1 MIMLTTNK
9 VILVTYASVFL
20 GMEAIMNYL
29 ISAYSVNPYKGSED
43 SIGWNWVL
51 QYEKNYKEGDRII
64 LLTKKFNEK
73 DTRRGLKEFNIQHVE
88 LVIVDVPNALNWFR
102 EKHSAFH
109 HMYYIL
115 WQHWAWL
122 WVKHSGIRFDVIH
135 HVTMNDYRIP
145 SEMYKAKGA
154 KVIWGPMGGAQVT
167 PKPLKVYEKN
177 QFAAAFRE
185 FVNKSC
191 SWNPFYKKA
200 LRSYYKIYCINNET
214 QKQISRIVGKDVPL
228 MPELALRDE
237 YKNLPIQ
244 KRNNDILKIVFVG
257 RLIGKKGIAFLVDAL
272 SLMPTDMD
280 WELLI
285 FGDGDGDDRALIEK
299 QIADSGIGKNVKL
312 MGNRPLDQIAEAY
325 QQADVFVLP
334 SLRETSGNVLL
345 EAMAYAV
352 PIVAFDTSFCRLL
365 KEVDCG
371 VFVNTE
377 QALEGI
383 KEDYCKAI
391 VTLGQNKDL
400 ARQMGL
406 NGYEYVNKYLTWE
419 SKYEAVLKDII

>member
-1 MIMLTTNK
+1 
-9 VILVTYASVFL
+9 
-20 GMEAIMNYL
+20 MNYL

-51 QYEKNYKEGDRII
+51 QYEKNYKKGDRII

-88 LVIVDVPNALNWFR
+88 LVIVDVPDALNWFR
-102 EKHSAFH
+102 EKNSAFH

-145 SEMYKAKGA
+145 SELYKAKGA

-167 PKPLKVYEKN
+167 PRPLKVYEKN
-177 QFAAAFRE
+177 QLVASFRE

-285 FGDGDGDDRALIEK
+285 FGDGDDRALIEK

-352 PIVAFDTSFCRLL
+352 PIVAFDTSFCKLL
-365 KEVDCG
+365 KEINCG
-371 VFVNTE
+371 VFINTE
-377 QALEGI
+377 QALDDI
-383 KEDYCKAI
+383 KADYCKAI
-391 VTLGQNKDL
+391 IMLGKDKKK
-400 ARQMGL
+400 AKQMGL
-406 NGYEYVNKYLTWE
+406 NGYKYVNKYLTWE
-419 SKYEAVLKDII
+419 AKYKTILKDFL

>member
-1 MIMLTTNK
+1 M
-9 VILVTYASVFL
+9 
-20 GMEAIMNYL
+20 MNYL

-73 DTRRGLKEFNIQHVE
+73 DTRKGLEEFNIQHVE
-88 LVIVDVPNALNWFR
+88 LVIVDVPDALNWFR

-177 QFAAAFRE
+177 QLVASFRE
-185 FVNKSC
+185 FVNRSC

-237 YKNLPIQ
+237 YKNLPIR
-244 KRNNDILKIVFVG
+244 KGNNDILKIVFVG

-272 SLMPTDMD
+272 SLMPTDMN

-285 FGDGDGDDRALIEK
+285 FGDGDDHALIEK

-312 MGNRPLDQIAEAY
+312 MGNRPLSQIAEAY

-371 VFVNTE
+371 VFINTE
-377 QALEGI
+377 QALDNI

-391 VTLGQNKDL
+391 VTLGQDKEL
-400 ARQMGL
+400 AKQMGL
-406 NGYEYVNKYLTWE
+406 NGYKYVNSKLTWDE
-419 SKYEAVLKDII
+419 KYRSIVNDM

>member
-1 MIMLTTNK
+1 M
-9 VILVTYASVFL
+9 
-20 GMEAIMNYL
+20 MNYL

-88 LVIVDVPNALNWFR
+88 LVIVDVPDALNWFR

-145 SEMYKAKGA
+145 SELYKAKGA

-167 PKPLKVYEKN
+167 PRPLKVYEKN
-177 QFAAAFRE
+177 QLVASFRE

-237 YKNLPIQ
+237 YKNLPIR
-244 KRNNDILKIVFVG
+244 KGKNDILKIVFVG

-285 FGDGDGDDRALIEK
+285 FGDGDDRALIEK

-312 MGNRPLDQIAEAY
+312 MGNRPLNQIAEAY

-371 VFVNTE
+371 VFINTD

-383 KEDYCKAI
+383 KEDWCKAI
-391 VTLGQNKDL
+391 VTLGQDKEL
-400 ARQMGL
+400 AKQMGL
-406 NGYEYVNKYLTWE
+406 NGYKYVNSKLTWDE
-419 SKYEAVLKDII
+419 KYRIIVNDM

>member
-1 MIMLTTNK
+1 
-9 VILVTYASVFL
+9 
-20 GMEAIMNYL
+20 MNYL

-51 QYEKNYKEGDRII
+51 QYEKNYKKGDRII

-88 LVIVDVPNALNWFR
+88 LVIVDVPDALNWFR

-145 SEMYKAKGA
+145 SELYKAKGA

-167 PKPLKVYEKN
+167 PRPLKVYEKN
-177 QFAAAFRE
+177 QLVASFRE

-200 LRSYYKIYCINNET
+200 RRSYYKIYCINNET

-237 YKNLPIQ
+237 YKNLPIR
-244 KRNNDILKIVFVG
+244 KGKNDILKIVFVG

-272 SLMPTDMD
+272 SLMPTDID

-285 FGDGDGDDRALIEK
+285 FGDGDDRALIEK
-299 QIADSGIGKNVKL
+299 QIADSCIGKNVKL
-312 MGNRPLDQIAEAY
+312 MGNRPLNQIAEAY

-371 VFVNTE
+371 VFINTE
-377 QALEGI
+377 QALDNI

-391 VTLGQNKDL
+391 VTLEQDKEL
-400 ARQMGL
+400 AKQMGL
-406 NGYEYVNKYLTWE
+406 NGYKYVNSKLTWDE
-419 SKYEAVLKDII
+419 KYRIIVNDM

>member
-1 MIMLTTNK
+1 
-9 VILVTYASVFL
+9 
-20 GMEAIMNYL
+20 MNYL

-88 LVIVDVPNALNWFR
+88 LVIVDVPDALNWFR

-122 WVKHSGIRFDVIH
+122 WVKHSGIHFDVIH

-145 SEMYKAKGA
+145 SELYKAKGA

-167 PKPLKVYEKN
+167 PRPLKVYEKN
-177 QFAAAFRE
+177 QLVASFRE

-214 QKQISRIVGKDVPL
+214 QNQISRIVGKDVPL

-237 YKNLPIQ
+237 YKNLPIR
-244 KRNNDILKIVFVG
+244 KGNNDILKIVFVG

-272 SLMPTDMD
+272 SLMPTDMN

-285 FGDGDGDDRALIEK
+285 FGDGDDHALIEK

-312 MGNRPLDQIAEAY
+312 MGNRPLNQIAEAY

-371 VFVNTE
+371 VFVNTD

-383 KEDYCKAI
+383 KEDWCKAI
-391 VTLGQNKDL
+391 VTLGQDKEL
-400 ARQMGL
+400 AKQMGL
-406 NGYEYVNKYLTWE
+406 NGYKYVNSKLTWDE
-419 SKYEAVLKDII
+419 KYRIIVNDM

>member
-1 MIMLTTNK
+1 M
-9 VILVTYASVFL
+9 V
-20 GMEAIMNYL
+20 NYL

-122 WVKHSGIRFDVIH
+122 WVKHSGIHFDVIH

-145 SEMYKAKGA
+145 SELYKAKGA

-167 PKPLKVYEKN
+167 PRPLKVYEKN
-177 QFAAAFRE
+177 Q
-185 FVNKSC
+185 
-191 SWNPFYKKA
+191 
-200 LRSYYKIYCINNET
+200 
-214 QKQISRIVGKDVPL
+214 
-228 MPELALRDE
+228 
-237 YKNLPIQ
+237 
-244 KRNNDILKIVFVG
+244 
-257 RLIGKKGIAFLVDAL
+257 LVA
-272 SLMPTDMD
+272 
-280 WELLI
+280 
-285 FGDGDGDDRALIEK
+285 
-299 QIADSGIGKNVKL
+299 
-312 MGNRPLDQIAEAY
+312 
-325 QQADVFVLP
+325 

-371 VFVNTE
+371 VFVNTD

-383 KEDYCKAI
+383 KEDWCKAI
-391 VTLGQNKDL
+391 VTLGQDKEL
-400 ARQMGL
+400 AKQMGL
-406 NGYEYVNKYLTWE
+406 NGYKYVNSKLTWDE
-419 SKYEAVLKDII
+419 KYRIIVNDM

>member
-1 MIMLTTNK
+1 M
-9 VILVTYASVFL
+9 
-20 GMEAIMNYL
+20 MNYL

-51 QYEKNYKEGDRII
+51 QYEKNYKKGDRII

-88 LVIVDVPNALNWFR
+88 LVIVDVPDALNWFR

-154 KVIWGPMGGAQVT
+154 KVIWGPVGGAQVT
-167 PKPLKVYEKN
+167 PKALRCYEKN
-177 QFAAAFRE
+177 QLVAAFRE
-185 FVNKSC
+185 LVNKSC

-200 LRSYYKIYCINNET
+200 LCSYDKIYCINKET
-214 QKQISRIVGKDVPL
+214 KDQIESIIGKKIEL
-228 MPELALRDE
+228 LPELALRDE
-237 YKNLPIQ
+237 YKNLPIIE
-244 KRNNDILKIVFVG
+244 RHNNVLKIVFVG

-272 SLMPTDMD
+272 SLMPKEME
-280 WELLI
+280 WELLV
-285 FGDGDGDDRALIEK
+285 FGDGNDRELVIE
-299 QIADSGIGKNVKL
+299 QINRSGIGDHVKL
-312 MGNRPLDQIAEAY
+312 MGNRPLEQISEAY
-325 QQADVFVLP
+325 KQADIFVLP

-352 PIVAFDTSFCRLL
+352 PIVAFDTSFCSQL
-365 KEVDCG
+365 KKANCG
-371 VFVNTE
+371 IFINTD
-377 QALEGI
+377 QPLDKIKKDFCDAIIALSKNNNFAKGLGI
-383 KEDYCKAI
+383 
-391 VTLGQNKDL
+391 
-400 ARQMGL
+400 
-406 NGYEYVNKYLTWE
+406 NGYKYVNSFFTWE
-419 SKYEAVLKDII
+419 EKYQIIYGKIVKNDN

>member
-1 MIMLTTNK
+1 
-9 VILVTYASVFL
+9 
-20 GMEAIMNYL
+20 MNYL

-145 SEMYKAKGA
+145 SELYKAKGA

-167 PKPLKVYEKN
+167 PRPLKVYEKN
-177 QFAAAFRE
+177 QLVASFRE

-257 RLIGKKGIAFLVDAL
+257 RLIGKKGIAFLVDAF

-285 FGDGDGDDRALIEK
+285 FGDGDDRALIEK
-299 QIADSGIGKNVKL
+299 QIADSSIGKNVKL
-312 MGNRPLDQIAEAY
+312 MGNRPLNQIAEAY

-371 VFVNTE
+371 VFINTE
-377 QALEGI
+377 QALDNI

-391 VTLGQNKDL
+391 VTLGQDKEL
-400 ARQMGL
+400 AKQMGL
-406 NGYEYVNKYLTWE
+406 NGYKYVNSKLTWDE
-419 SKYEAVLKDII
+419 KYRIIVNNM

>member
-1 MIMLTTNK
+1 M
-9 VILVTYASVFL
+9 
-20 GMEAIMNYL
+20 MNYL

-73 DTRRGLKEFNIQHVE
+73 DTRKGLKEFNIQHVE

-122 WVKHSGIRFDVIH
+122 WVKHSGIHFDVIH

-167 PKPLKVYEKN
+167 PKPLRVYEKN
-177 QFAAAFRE
+177 RLTATFRE

-214 QKQISRIVGKDVPL
+214 QKQISHIVGKDVPL
-228 MPELALRDE
+228 MPELALRDD
-237 YKNLPIQ
+237 YKNLPILE
-244 KRNNDILKIVFVG
+244 KTNDILKIVFVG

-272 SLMPTDMD
+272 SLMPDGMD

-285 FGDGDGDDRALIEK
+285 FGDGDDRILIER
-299 QIADSGIGKNVKL
+299 QIADSGIEKNVKL
-312 MGNRPLDQIAEAY
+312 MGNRPLNQIAEAY
-325 QQADVFVLP
+325 QQADIFVLP

-365 KEVDCG
+365 KEVECG
-371 VFVNTE
+371 IFVNTE

-391 VTLGQNKDL
+391 VMLGQDKKM
-400 ARQMGL
+400 AKQMGL
-406 NGYEYVNKYLTWE
+406 NGYKYVNSKLTWDE
-419 SKYEAVLKDII
+419 KYRIIVNDM

>member
-1 MIMLTTNK
+1 M
-9 VILVTYASVFL
+9 V
-20 GMEAIMNYL
+20 NYL

-122 WVKHSGIRFDVIH
+122 WVKHSGIHFDVIH

-145 SEMYKAKGA
+145 SELYKAKGA

-167 PKPLKVYEKN
+167 PRPLKVYEKN
-177 QFAAAFRE
+177 QLVASFRE

-237 YKNLPIQ
+237 YKNLPIR
-244 KRNNDILKIVFVG
+244 KGNNDILKIVFVG

-272 SLMPTDMD
+272 SLMPTDMN

-285 FGDGDGDDRALIEK
+285 FGDGDDHALIEK

-312 MGNRPLDQIAEAY
+312 MGNRPLNQIAEAY

-345 EAMAYAV
+345 EAMAYTV

-371 VFVNTE
+371 VFVNTD

-383 KEDYCKAI
+383 KEDWCKAI
-391 VTLGQNKDL
+391 VTLGQDKEL
-400 ARQMGL
+400 AKQMGL
-406 NGYEYVNKYLTWE
+406 NGYKYVNSKLTWDE
-419 SKYEAVLKDII
+419 KYRIIVNDM

>member
-1 MIMLTTNK
+1 M
-9 VILVTYASVFL
+9 
-20 GMEAIMNYL
+20 MNYL

-51 QYEKNYKEGDRII
+51 QYEKNYKKGDRII

-88 LVIVDVPNALNWFR
+88 LIIVDVPDALNWFR

-145 SEMYKAKGA
+145 SELYKAKGA

-177 QFAAAFRE
+177 QLVASFRE

-214 QKQISRIVGKDVPL
+214 QKQISCIVGKDVPL

-237 YKNLPIQ
+237 YKNLPIR
-244 KRNNDILKIVFVG
+244 KGKNDILKIVFVG

-285 FGDGDGDDRALIEK
+285 FGDGDDRALIEK
-299 QIADSGIGKNVKL
+299 QIADSGIGKKVKL
-312 MGNRPLDQIAEAY
+312 MGNRPLNQIAEAY

-334 SLRETSGNVLL
+334 SLRETSGNMLL

-371 VFVNTE
+371 VFINTE
-377 QALEGI
+377 QALDNI

-391 VTLGQNKDL
+391 VTLGQDKEL
-400 ARQMGL
+400 AKQMGL
-406 NGYEYVNKYLTWE
+406 NGYKYVNSKLTWDE
-419 SKYEAVLKDII
+419 KYRIIVNDM

>member
-1 MIMLTTNK
+1 M
-9 VILVTYASVFL
+9 
-20 GMEAIMNYL
+20 MNYL
-29 ISAYSVNPYKGSED
+29 ISAYSLNPYKGSED

-145 SEMYKAKGA
+145 SELYNAKGA

-167 PKPLKVYEKN
+167 PRPLKVYEKN
-177 QFAAAFRE
+177 QLVASFRE

-214 QKQISRIVGKDVPL
+214 QKQISRIIGKDVPL

-237 YKNLPIQ
+237 YKNLPIR
-244 KRNNDILKIVFVG
+244 KEKNDILKIVFVE

-285 FGDGDGDDRALIEK
+285 FGDGDDRALIEK

-312 MGNRPLDQIAEAY
+312 MGNRPLNQIAEAY

-371 VFVNTE
+371 VFINTD

-383 KEDYCKAI
+383 KEDWCKAI
-391 VTLGQNKDL
+391 VTLGQDKEL
-400 ARQMGL
+400 AKQMGL
-406 NGYEYVNKYLTWE
+406 NGYKYVNSKLTWDE
-419 SKYEAVLKDII
+419 KYRIIVNDM

>member
-1 MIMLTTNK
+1 
-9 VILVTYASVFL
+9 
-20 GMEAIMNYL
+20 MNYL

-145 SEMYKAKGA
+145 SELYKAKGA

-167 PKPLKVYEKN
+167 PRPLKVYEKN
-177 QFAAAFRE
+177 QLVANFRE

-237 YKNLPIQ
+237 YKNLPIR
-244 KRNNDILKIVFVG
+244 KGRNDILKIVFVG

-285 FGDGDGDDRALIEK
+285 FGDGDDRALIEK
-299 QIADSGIGKNVKL
+299 QISDSGIGKNVKL
-312 MGNRPLDQIAEAY
+312 MGNRPLNQIAEAY

-371 VFVNTE
+371 VFINTD

-383 KEDYCKAI
+383 KEDWCKAI
-391 VTLGQNKDL
+391 VTLGQDKEL
-400 ARQMGL
+400 AKQMGL
-406 NGYEYVNKYLTWE
+406 NGYKYVNSKLTWDE
-419 SKYEAVLKDII
+419 KYRIIVNDM

>member
-1 MIMLTTNK
+1 M
-9 VILVTYASVFL
+9 
-20 GMEAIMNYL
+20 MNYL

-109 HMYYIL
+109 HIYYIL

-145 SEMYKAKGA
+145 SEMYKAEGA

-167 PKPLKVYEKN
+167 PRSLKVYEKN
-177 QFAAAFRE
+177 QLVASFRE

-237 YKNLPIQ
+237 YKNLPIR
-244 KRNNDILKIVFVG
+244 KGKNDILKIVFVG

-285 FGDGDGDDRALIEK
+285 FGDGDDRALIEK

-312 MGNRPLDQIAEAY
+312 MGNRPLNQIAEAY

-365 KEVDCG
+365 KEVECG
-371 VFVNTE
+371 VFINTD

-383 KEDYCKAI
+383 KEDWCKAI
-391 VTLGQNKDL
+391 VTLGQDKEL
-400 ARQMGL
+400 AKQMGM
-406 NGYEYVNKYLTWE
+406 NGYKYVNSKLTWDE
-419 SKYEAVLKDII
+419 KYRIIVNDM

>member
-1 MIMLTTNK
+1 
-9 VILVTYASVFL
+9 
-20 GMEAIMNYL
+20 MNYL

-51 QYEKNYKEGDRII
+51 QYEKNYKKGDRII

-88 LVIVDVPNALNWFR
+88 LVIVDVPDALNWFR

-145 SEMYKAKGA
+145 SELYKAKGA

-177 QFAAAFRE
+177 QLVANFRE

-272 SLMPTDMD
+272 SLMPTDME

-285 FGDGDGDDRALIEK
+285 FGDGDDRALIEK

-312 MGNRPLDQIAEAY
+312 MGNRPMDQIAEAY

-371 VFVNTE
+371 VFVDTE

-383 KEDYCKAI
+383 KKDWCKAI
-391 VTLGQNKDL
+391 VMLGRDKKL
-400 ARQMGL
+400 AKRMGM
-406 NGYEYVNKYLTWE
+406 NGYKYVNSRLTWDE
-419 SKYEAVLKDII
+419 KYKVIVNDM

>member
-1 MIMLTTNK
+1 M
-9 VILVTYASVFL
+9 
-20 GMEAIMNYL
+20 MNYL

-51 QYEKNYKEGDRII
+51 QYEKNYKKGDRII

-122 WVKHSGIRFDVIH
+122 WVKHSEIRFDVIH

-145 SEMYKAKGA
+145 SELYKAKGA

-167 PKPLKVYEKN
+167 PRPLKVYEKN
-177 QFAAAFRE
+177 QLVASFRE

-200 LRSYYKIYCINNET
+200 LRAYYKIYCINNET
-214 QKQISRIVGKDVPL
+214 QKQIFRIVGKDVPL

-237 YKNLPIQ
+237 YKNLPIR
-244 KRNNDILKIVFVG
+244 KGNNDILKIVFVG

-272 SLMPTDMD
+272 SLMPTDMN

-285 FGDGDGDDRALIEK
+285 FGDGDDHALIEK

-312 MGNRPLDQIAEAY
+312 MGNRPLNQIAEAY

-371 VFVNTE
+371 VFVNTD

-383 KEDYCKAI
+383 KEDWCKAI
-391 VTLGQNKDL
+391 VTLGQDKEL
-400 ARQMGL
+400 AKQMGL
-406 NGYEYVNKYLTWE
+406 NGYKYVNSKLTWDE
-419 SKYEAVLKDII
+419 KYRIIVNDM

>member
-1 MIMLTTNK
+1 M
-9 VILVTYASVFL
+9 V
-20 GMEAIMNYL
+20 NYL

-122 WVKHSGIRFDVIH
+122 WVKHSGIHFDVIH

-145 SEMYKAKGA
+145 SELYKAKGA

-167 PKPLKVYEKN
+167 PRPLKVYEKN
-177 QFAAAFRE
+177 QLVASFRE

-237 YKNLPIQ
+237 YKNLPIR
-244 KRNNDILKIVFVG
+244 KENNDILKIVFVG

-272 SLMPTDMD
+272 SLMPTDMN

-285 FGDGDGDDRALIEK
+285 FGDGDDRALIEK

-312 MGNRPLDQIAEAY
+312 MGNRPLNQIAEAY

-383 KEDYCKAI
+383 KEDWCKAI
-391 VTLGQNKDL
+391 VILGRDKKL
-400 ARQMGL
+400 AKRMGM
-406 NGYEYVNKYLTWE
+406 NGYKYVNSRLTWDE
-419 SKYEAVLKDII
+419 KYRIIVNDM

>member
-1 MIMLTTNK
+1 
-9 VILVTYASVFL
+9 
-20 GMEAIMNYL
+20 MNFL

-51 QYEKNYKEGDRII
+51 QYEKNYKKGDRII

-73 DTRRGLKEFNIQHVE
+73 DTRRGLKEYNIQHVE
-88 LVIVDVPNALNWFR
+88 LVIVDVPDALNWFR

-122 WVKHSGIRFDVIH
+122 WVKHSEIRFDVIH

-145 SEMYKAKGA
+145 SELYKAKGA

-177 QFAAAFRE
+177 QLAAAFRE

-214 QKQISRIVGKDVPL
+214 QKQISRIVGKDLPL

-237 YKNLPIQ
+237 YKNLPIR
-244 KRNNDILKIVFVG
+244 KGNNDILKIVFVG

-285 FGDGDGDDRALIEK
+285 FGDGDDRALIEK

-312 MGNRPLDQIAEAY
+312 MGNRPLNQIAEAY

-371 VFVNTE
+371 VFINTE
-377 QALEGI
+377 QALDNI

-391 VTLGQNKDL
+391 VTLGQDKEL
-400 ARQMGL
+400 AKQMGL
-406 NGYEYVNKYLTWE
+406 NGYKYVNSKLTWDE
-419 SKYEAVLKDII
+419 KYRIIVNDM

>member
-1 MIMLTTNK
+1 M
-9 VILVTYASVFL
+9 V
-20 GMEAIMNYL
+20 NYL

-122 WVKHSGIRFDVIH
+122 WVKHSGIHFDVIH

-145 SEMYKAKGA
+145 SELYKAKGA

-167 PKPLKVYEKN
+167 PRPLKVYEKN
-177 QFAAAFRE
+177 QLVASFRE

-237 YKNLPIQ
+237 YKNLPIR
-244 KRNNDILKIVFVG
+244 KGNNDIFKIVFVG

-272 SLMPTDMD
+272 SLMPTDMN

-285 FGDGDGDDRALIEK
+285 FGDGDDHALIEK
-299 QIADSGIGKNVKL
+299 QIADSGIEKNVKL
-312 MGNRPLDQIAEAY
+312 MGNRPLNQIAEAY

-371 VFVNTE
+371 VFVNTD

-383 KEDYCKAI
+383 KEDWCKAI
-391 VTLGQNKDL
+391 VTLGQDKEL
-400 ARQMGL
+400 ANQMGL
-406 NGYEYVNKYLTWE
+406 NGYKYVNSKLTWDE
-419 SKYEAVLKDII
+419 KYRIIVNDM

>member
-1 MIMLTTNK
+1 
-9 VILVTYASVFL
+9 
-20 GMEAIMNYL
+20 MNYL

-88 LVIVDVPNALNWFR
+88 LAIVDVPNALNWFR

-145 SEMYKAKGA
+145 SELYKAKGA

-167 PKPLKVYEKN
+167 PRPLKVYEKN
-177 QFAAAFRE
+177 QLVASFRE

-237 YKNLPIQ
+237 YKNLPIR
-244 KRNNDILKIVFVG
+244 KGKNDILKIVFVG

-285 FGDGDGDDRALIEK
+285 FGDGDDRALIEK

-312 MGNRPLDQIAEAY
+312 MGNRPLNQIAEAY

-371 VFVNTE
+371 VFINTD

-383 KEDYCKAI
+383 KEDWCKAI
-391 VTLGQNKDL
+391 VTLGQDKEL
-400 ARQMGL
+400 AKQMGL
-406 NGYEYVNKYLTWE
+406 NGYKYVNSKLTWDE
-419 SKYEAVLKDII
+419 KYRIIVNDM

>member
-1 MIMLTTNK
+1 M
-9 VILVTYASVFL
+9 
-20 GMEAIMNYL
+20 MNYL

-51 QYEKNYKEGDRII
+51 QYEKNYKKGDRII

-88 LVIVDVPNALNWFR
+88 LVIVDVPDALNWFR

-167 PKPLKVYEKN
+167 PRPLKVYEKN
-177 QFAAAFRE
+177 QLVASFRE

-237 YKNLPIQ
+237 YKNLPIR
-244 KRNNDILKIVFVG
+244 KGKNDILKIVFVG

-285 FGDGDGDDRALIEK
+285 FGDGDDRALIEK

-312 MGNRPLDQIAEAY
+312 MGNRPLNQIAEAY
-325 QQADVFVLP
+325 QQTDVFVLP

-391 VTLGQNKDL
+391 VTLGQDKEL
-400 ARQMGL
+400 AKQMGL
-406 NGYEYVNKYLTWE
+406 NGYKYVNSKLTWDE
-419 SKYEAVLKDII
+419 KYRIIVNNM

>member
-1 MIMLTTNK
+1 
-9 VILVTYASVFL
+9 
-20 GMEAIMNYL
+20 MNYL

-145 SEMYKAKGA
+145 SELYKAKGA

-167 PKPLKVYEKN
+167 PRPLKVYEKN
-177 QFAAAFRE
+177 QLVANFRE

-237 YKNLPIQ
+237 YKNLPIR
-244 KRNNDILKIVFVG
+244 KGRNDILKIVFVG

-285 FGDGDGDDRALIEK
+285 FGDGDDRALIEK
-299 QIADSGIGKNVKL
+299 QISDSGIGKNVKL
-312 MGNRPLDQIAEAY
+312 MGNRPLNQIAEAY

-371 VFVNTE
+371 VFVNTD

-383 KEDYCKAI
+383 KEDWCKAI
-391 VTLGQNKDL
+391 VTLGQDKEL
-400 ARQMGL
+400 AKQMGL
-406 NGYEYVNKYLTWE
+406 NGYKYVNSKLTWDE
-419 SKYEAVLKDII
+419 KYRIIVNDM

>member
-1 MIMLTTNK
+1 
-9 VILVTYASVFL
+9 
-20 GMEAIMNYL
+20 MNYL

-145 SEMYKAKGA
+145 SELYKAKGA

-167 PKPLKVYEKN
+167 PRPLKVYEKN
-177 QFAAAFRE
+177 QLVASFRE

-237 YKNLPIQ
+237 YKNLPIR
-244 KRNNDILKIVFVG
+244 KGKNDILKIVFVG

-285 FGDGDGDDRALIEK
+285 FGDGDDRALIEK
-299 QIADSGIGKNVKL
+299 QISDSGIRKNVKL
-312 MGNRPLDQIAEAY
+312 MGNRPLNQIAEAY

-371 VFVNTE
+371 VFINTD

-383 KEDYCKAI
+383 KEDWCKAI
-391 VTLGQNKDL
+391 VTLGQDKEL
-400 ARQMGL
+400 AKQMGL
-406 NGYEYVNKYLTWE
+406 NGYKYVNSKLTWDE
-419 SKYEAVLKDII
+419 KYRIIVNDM

>member
-1 MIMLTTNK
+1 M
-9 VILVTYASVFL
+9 V
-20 GMEAIMNYL
+20 NYL

-122 WVKHSGIRFDVIH
+122 WVKHSGIHFDVIH

-145 SEMYKAKGA
+145 SELYKAKGA

-167 PKPLKVYEKN
+167 PRPLKVYEKN
-177 QFAAAFRE
+177 QLVASFRE

-237 YKNLPIQ
+237 YKNLPIR
-244 KRNNDILKIVFVG
+244 KGNNDILKIVFVG

-272 SLMPTDMD
+272 SLMPTDMN

-285 FGDGDGDDRALIEK
+285 FSDGDDHALIEK

-312 MGNRPLDQIAEAY
+312 MGNRPLNQIAEAY

-371 VFVNTE
+371 VFVNTD

-383 KEDYCKAI
+383 KEDWCKAI
-391 VTLGQNKDL
+391 VTLGQDKEL
-400 ARQMGL
+400 AKQMGL
-406 NGYEYVNKYLTWE
+406 NGYKYVNSKLTWDE
-419 SKYEAVLKDII
+419 KYRIIVNDM

>member
-1 MIMLTTNK
+1 M
-9 VILVTYASVFL
+9 V
-20 GMEAIMNYL
+20 NYL

-167 PKPLKVYEKN
+167 PRPLKVYEKN
-177 QFAAAFRE
+177 QLVASFRE

-237 YKNLPIQ
+237 YKNLPIR
-244 KRNNDILKIVFVG
+244 KGNNDILKIVFVG

-272 SLMPTDMD
+272 SLMPTDMN

-285 FGDGDGDDRALIEK
+285 FGDGDDHALIEK

-312 MGNRPLDQIAEAY
+312 MGNRPLNQIAEAY

-371 VFVNTE
+371 VFINTE
-377 QALEGI
+377 QALDNI

-391 VTLGQNKDL
+391 VTLGQDKEL
-400 ARQMGL
+400 AKQMGM
-406 NGYEYVNKYLTWE
+406 NGYKYVNSKLTWDE
-419 SKYEAVLKDII
+419 KYRIIVNDM

>member
-177 QFAAAFRE
+177 QLVASFRE
-185 FVNKSC
+185 FVNRSC

-237 YKNLPIQ
+237 YKNLPIR
-244 KRNNDILKIVFVG
+244 KGNNDILKIVFVG

-272 SLMPTDMD
+272 SLMPTDMN

-285 FGDGDGDDRALIEK
+285 FGDGDDHALIEK

-312 MGNRPLDQIAEAY
+312 MGNRTLNQIAEAY

-371 VFVNTE
+371 VFINTE
-377 QALEGI
+377 QALDNI

-391 VTLGQNKDL
+391 VTLGQDKEL
-400 ARQMGL
+400 AKQMGL
-406 NGYEYVNKYLTWE
+406 NGYKYVNSKLTWDE
-419 SKYEAVLKDII
+419 KYRIIVNDM

>member
-1 MIMLTTNK
+1 M
-9 VILVTYASVFL
+9 
-20 GMEAIMNYL
+20 MNYL

-145 SEMYKAKGA
+145 SELYKAKGA

-167 PKPLKVYEKN
+167 PRPLKVYEKN
-177 QFAAAFRE
+177 QLVANFRE

-200 LRSYYKIYCINNET
+200 VRSYYKIYCINNET

-237 YKNLPIQ
+237 YKNLPIR
-244 KRNNDILKIVFVG
+244 KGRNDILKIVFVG

-285 FGDGDGDDRALIEK
+285 FGDGDDRALIEK
-299 QIADSGIGKNVKL
+299 QISDSGIGKNVKL
-312 MGNRPLDQIAEAY
+312 MGNRPLNQIAEAY

-371 VFVNTE
+371 VFINTD

-383 KEDYCKAI
+383 KEDWRKAI
-391 VTLGQNKDL
+391 VTLGQDKEL
-400 ARQMGL
+400 AKQMGL
-406 NGYEYVNKYLTWE
+406 NGYKYVNSKLTWDE
-419 SKYEAVLKDII
+419 KYRIIVNDM

>member
-1 MIMLTTNK
+1 M
-9 VILVTYASVFL
+9 V
-20 GMEAIMNYL
+20 NYL

-122 WVKHSGIRFDVIH
+122 WVKHSGIHFDVIH

-145 SEMYKAKGA
+145 SELYKAKGA

-167 PKPLKVYEKN
+167 PRPLKVYEKN
-177 QFAAAFRE
+177 QLVASFRE

-237 YKNLPIQ
+237 YKNLPIR
-244 KRNNDILKIVFVG
+244 KGNNDILKIVFVE

-272 SLMPTDMD
+272 SLMPTDMN

-285 FGDGDGDDRALIEK
+285 FGDGDDHALIEK

-312 MGNRPLDQIAEAY
+312 MGNRPLNQIAEAY

-371 VFVNTE
+371 VFVNTD

-383 KEDYCKAI
+383 KEDWCKAI
-391 VTLGQNKDL
+391 VTLGQDKEL
-400 ARQMGL
+400 AKQMGL
-406 NGYEYVNKYLTWE
+406 NGYKYVNSKLTWDE
-419 SKYEAVLKDII
+419 KYRIIVNDM

>member
-1 MIMLTTNK
+1 M
-9 VILVTYASVFL
+9 
-20 GMEAIMNYL
+20 MNYL

-51 QYEKNYKEGDRII
+51 QYEKNYKKGDRII

-88 LVIVDVPNALNWFR
+88 LVIVDVPDALNWFR

-177 QFAAAFRE
+177 QLVASFRE

-237 YKNLPIQ
+237 YKNLPIR
-244 KRNNDILKIVFVG
+244 KGNNDILKIVFVG

-272 SLMPTDMD
+272 SLMPTDMN

-285 FGDGDGDDRALIEK
+285 FGDGDDHALIEK

-312 MGNRPLDQIAEAY
+312 MGNRPLNQIAEAY

-371 VFVNTE
+371 VFINTE
-377 QALEGI
+377 QALNNI

-391 VTLGQNKDL
+391 VTLGQDKEL
-400 ARQMGL
+400 AKQMGM
-406 NGYEYVNKYLTWE
+406 NGYKYVNSKLTWDE
-419 SKYEAVLKDII
+419 KYRIIVNDM

>member
-1 MIMLTTNK
+1 
-9 VILVTYASVFL
+9 
-20 GMEAIMNYL
+20 MNYL

-88 LVIVDVPNALNWFR
+88 LVIVDVPDALNWFR

-177 QFAAAFRE
+177 QLVASFRE
-185 FVNKSC
+185 LVNKSC

-214 QKQISRIVGKDVPL
+214 QKQISRIVGKDLPL

-237 YKNLPIQ
+237 YKNLPIR
-244 KRNNDILKIVFVG
+244 KGKNDILKIVFVG

-285 FGDGDGDDRALIEK
+285 FGDGDDRALIEK

-312 MGNRPLDQIAEAY
+312 MGNRPLNQIAEAY

-371 VFVNTE
+371 VFVNTD

-383 KEDYCKAI
+383 KEDWCKAI
-391 VTLGQNKDL
+391 VSLGQDKEM
-400 ARQMGL
+400 AKQMGL
-406 NGYEYVNKYLTWE
+406 NGYKYVNSKLTWDE
-419 SKYEAVLKDII
+419 KYRIIVNDM

>member
-1 MIMLTTNK
+1 MLSTNK

-20 GMEAIMNYL
+20 GTEAIMNYL

-145 SEMYKAKGA
+145 SELYKAKDA

-167 PKPLKVYEKN
+167 PRPLKVYEKN
-177 QFAAAFRE
+177 QLVASFRE

-237 YKNLPIQ
+237 YKNLPIR
-244 KRNNDILKIVFVG
+244 KEKNDILKIVFVG

-285 FGDGDGDDRALIEK
+285 FGDGDDRALIEK

-312 MGNRPLDQIAEAY
+312 MGNRPLNQIAEAY

-371 VFVNTE
+371 VFINTE
-377 QALEGI
+377 QALDNI

-391 VTLGQNKDL
+391 VTLGQDKEL
-400 ARQMGL
+400 AKQMGL
-406 NGYEYVNKYLTWE
+406 NGYKYVNSKLTWDE
-419 SKYEAVLKDII
+419 KYRIIVNDM

>member
-1 MIMLTTNK
+1 M
-9 VILVTYASVFL
+9 V
-20 GMEAIMNYL
+20 NYL

-122 WVKHSGIRFDVIH
+122 WVKHSGIHFNVIH

-145 SEMYKAKGA
+145 SELYKAKGA

-167 PKPLKVYEKN
+167 PRPLKVYEKN
-177 QFAAAFRE
+177 QLVASFRE

-237 YKNLPIQ
+237 YKNLPIR
-244 KRNNDILKIVFVG
+244 KGNNDILKIVFVG

-272 SLMPTDMD
+272 SLMPTDMN
-280 WELLI
+280 WELFI
-285 FGDGDGDDRALIEK
+285 FGDGDDHALIEK

-312 MGNRPLDQIAEAY
+312 MGNRPLNQIAEAY

-371 VFVNTE
+371 VFVNTD

-383 KEDYCKAI
+383 KEDWCKAI
-391 VTLGQNKDL
+391 VTLGQDKEL
-400 ARQMGL
+400 AKQMGL
-406 NGYEYVNKYLTWE
+406 NGYKYVNSKLTWDE
-419 SKYEAVLKDII
+419 KYRIIVNDM